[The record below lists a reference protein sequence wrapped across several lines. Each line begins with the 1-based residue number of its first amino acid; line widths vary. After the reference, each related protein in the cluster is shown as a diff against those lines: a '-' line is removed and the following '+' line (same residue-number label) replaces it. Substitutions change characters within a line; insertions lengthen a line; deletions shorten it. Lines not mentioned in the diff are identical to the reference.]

1 MERLFI
7 VCTFDCSFEQYE
19 ETIEK
24 FVKEY
29 GDGVVIDYN
38 LNKINDHKSH
48 SFYNVTS
55 LEAFAKILDNPFARE
70 WDKANN
76 CKDIVYKLE
85 GPLQIICQLLKLDMD
100 MNRLLLLALT
110 AGLLSPFTIL
120 LATPKI
126 HLPPLH

>member
-1 MERLFI
+1 MEKLFI
-7 VCTFDCSFEQYE
+7 VCTFDCSFEYYE

-24 FVKEY
+24 FFKEY
-29 GDGVVIDYN
+29 GDGVVIDYD

-85 GPLQIICQLLKLDMD
+85 GPL
-100 MNRLLLLALT
+100 
-110 AGLLSPFTIL
+110 
-120 LATPKI
+120 
-126 HLPPLH
+126 

>member
-1 MERLFI
+1 MEKLFI
-7 VCTFDCSFEQYE
+7 VCTFDCSFEYYE

-29 GDGVVIDYN
+29 GDGVVIDYD

-55 LEAFAKILDNPFARE
+55 LEAFATRE

-85 GPLQIICQLLKLDMD
+85 GPL
-100 MNRLLLLALT
+100 
-110 AGLLSPFTIL
+110 
-120 LATPKI
+120 
-126 HLPPLH
+126 